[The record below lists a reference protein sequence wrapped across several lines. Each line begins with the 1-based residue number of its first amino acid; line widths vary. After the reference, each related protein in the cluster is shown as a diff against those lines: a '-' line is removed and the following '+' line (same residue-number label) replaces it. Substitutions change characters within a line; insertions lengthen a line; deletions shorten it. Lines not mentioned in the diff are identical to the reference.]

1 MSFLDSVINVGKD
14 LIGGG
19 KSNPI
24 IDVGLK
30 IGKSFFD
37 KKGGSS
43 GGGEAGGAPRSFMQL
58 PEIEGVGGVSLAR
71 LFGDR
76 QFVDERIITRYRNKI
91 TGSKSFERLFAE
103 AERAAGNEVASLNK
117 GKISEKRPGYTG
129 KTIKIGKA

>member
-1 MSFLDSVINVGKD
+1 MSFLDGIVNIGKN

-19 KSNPI
+19 KSNPV
-24 IDVGLK
+24 IDFGLRLGKEFVGK
-30 IGKSFFD
+30 RG
-37 KKGGSS
+37 GGS
-43 GGGEAGGAPRSFMQL
+43 EAGGASRSFMQL

-103 AERAAGNEVASLNK
+103 AERAAGNEVASLSK

-129 KTIKIGKA
+129 RTLKIGKA